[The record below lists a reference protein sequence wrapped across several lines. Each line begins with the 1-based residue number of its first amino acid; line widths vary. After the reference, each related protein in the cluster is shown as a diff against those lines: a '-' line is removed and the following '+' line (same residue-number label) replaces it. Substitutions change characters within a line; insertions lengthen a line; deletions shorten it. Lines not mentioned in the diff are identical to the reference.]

1 VERSANYGSTTPNIP
16 KPCKGEIMVV
26 LIDNLAPCGA
36 YVFWGYDPA
45 VSLRFTAG
53 YAHHT
58 PGGVKISVA
67 VRKQKWV
74 G

>member
-1 VERSANYGSTTPNIP
+1 MCITVGGAKRNLRITHPKKH

-36 YVFWGYDPA
+36 YVFWGHNPA
-45 VSLRFTAG
+45 VSLRFTDG

-58 PGGVKISVA
+58 PCGVKILIA
-67 VRKQKWV
+67 V
-74 G
+74 

>member
-1 VERSANYGSTTPNIP
+1 
-16 KPCKGEIMVV
+16 MVV